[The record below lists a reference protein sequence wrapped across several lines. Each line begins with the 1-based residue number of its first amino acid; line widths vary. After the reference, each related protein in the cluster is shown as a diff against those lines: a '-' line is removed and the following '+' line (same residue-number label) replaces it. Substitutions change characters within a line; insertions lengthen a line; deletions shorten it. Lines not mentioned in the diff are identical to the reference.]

1 MKKYTYAVVT
11 ATLFPSLVFATTS
24 TLKDLIGLIASY
36 FDDALALIMGVAV
49 VMFVYYVV
57 QYFMRP
63 TDKRAEGAQYVMWS
77 LVGFFVIF
85 SFWGLVNVM
94 INTFSFGQNSPGT
107 WGNFTSIF
115 PSGGGSGNS
124 GSNIFNQ
131 GVPSYGSSPSQN
143 YSSGYTSGGSLGSNY
158 NPFGSGLSSGNRNSG
173 SSNSGTHTS
182 SKGATS
188 ATNSGSGAAKGAC
201 SKYFNICVSNS
212 SGAKGMILKDSDQD
226 FDLLDQKDGIM
237 IGLIYS
243 NGLSFNGTGEPFTS
257 VPLLGRGTNAY
268 KSSANG
274 TTEIITG
281 TQVNGNTL
289 IVMLVSKNDIAAPLA
304 SKIIGSI
311 NLNK

>member
-1 MKKYTYAVVT
+1 
-11 ATLFPSLVFATTS
+11 
-24 TLKDLIGLIASY
+24 
-36 FDDALALIMGVAV
+36 
-49 VMFVYYVV
+49 MFVYYVV

-85 SFWGLVNVM
+85 SFWGLVNVL

-115 PSGGGSGNS
+115 PSGGGSDNS
-124 GSNIFNQ
+124 GSNMFNQ
-131 GVPSYGSSPSQN
+131 GVPSYNSSPSQN
-143 YSSGYTSGGSLGSNY
+143 YSSGYTSGGSSGIAY
-158 NPFGSGLSSGNRNSG
+158 NPFGSSLSSSNHNSG
-173 SSNSGTHTS
+173 SKSATTHAS
-182 SKGATS
+182 SKGASNT
-188 ATNSGSGAAKGAC
+188 TTSGSGTAKGAC

-212 SGAKGMILKDSDQD
+212 SGARGMILKDSNED

-237 IGLIYS
+237 LALIYS
-243 NGLSFNGTGEPFTS
+243 NSISFSGTGEPFTS

-268 KSSANG
+268 KQSANG

-289 IVMLVSKNDIAAPLA
+289 IVMLVSKNDISASLA